1 MENSQKFDK
10 KPSVVLKE
18 NIDTLLKICV
28 DNGLNKHLSLS
39 CLTGIKILL
48 GFDGLISL
56 ANEFDANNN
65 TSESNYY
72 FIAKFF
78 WNSLWLVNEAEESCE
93 LSQEKNKIVEIF
105 YLMGKSDQSVIDWLL
120 SAVAETFQDTRQLN
134 SCIVAIEIVK
144 FLSDLI
150 AKDQTLTE
158 FVLAE
163 RILKIFINFLEALN
177 VSEMPLE
184 FLLNVLNGLV
194 AIVENFSK
202 NKKVYE
208 TISVLD
214 SIVVPS
220 LRIVVANYDKL
231 DLPAQNNRSVHEIIL
246 RFSSLF
252 RIYASK

>member
-1 MENSQKFDK
+1 M
-10 KPSVVLKE
+10 LKE
-18 NIDTLLKICV
+18 NIDTLLKICI
-28 DNGLNKHLSLS
+28 DNGLNKHLSIS

-56 ANEFDANNN
+56 ANAFDANNN

-78 WNSLWLVNEAEESCE
+78 WHSLWMVNEDEESCE
-93 LSQEKNKIVEIF
+93 LSQEKKKIVEIF
-105 YLMGKSDQSVIDWLL
+105 YLMSKSDKSVIDWLL
-120 SAVAETFQDTRQLN
+120 SAVSEKFQDTRQLN
-134 SCIVAIEIVK
+134 SCIVALGIAK

-163 RILKIFINFLEALN
+163 SILKIFINYLDNLN

-184 FLLNVLNGLV
+184 FLLNVLNGLI
-194 AIVENFSK
+194 AIVKNFSQ
-202 NKKVYE
+202 NTKVYE
-208 TISVLD
+208 SIGVLD

-220 LRIVVANYDKL
+220 LKTVVANYSKL
-231 DLPAQNNRSVHEIIL
+231 VLPTQNNRSVYEVIW